1 MNVKKFNSILQ
12 INSML
17 RSSLTGIRRAL
28 THSRVLLALPDHLK
42 MENIDIK
49 KNKNLRFLE
58 GPKERG
64 RSSAQ
69 KYVVDA
75 FQESDYDDVD
85 FIDFF
90 AIDEIVKTLLDE
102 SISHVDAIRP
112 GFEVTLEKES

>member
-1 MNVKKFNSILQ
+1 VLTHKSACALKG
-12 INSML
+12 
-17 RSSLTGIRRAL
+17 LTGIRRAL
-28 THSRVLLALPDHLK
+28 AHSRVLLELPDHLK

-85 FIDFF
+85 FIDFLRSTKSSKRF
-90 AIDEIVKTLLDE
+90 LTSRFRTWTRFGQD
-102 SISHVDAIRP
+102 SR
-112 GFEVTLEKES
+112 